1 MSEKHTP
8 EPWKVAR
15 FARDEIRVISEGC
28 PAHIARVCWTEVRAV
43 GGHLHTEEREANA
56 ALIAAAPELLA
67 ACRLFIKSFEN
78 NAVDFQ
84 QQALPSIARAAIAKA
99 TGE

>member
-8 EPWKVAR
+8 GPWKVER

-67 ACRLFIKSFEN
+67 LTRILLDCSPDMTPEVKM
-78 NAVDFQ
+78 
-84 QQALPSIARAAIAKA
+84 ALRSVITKA
-99 TGE
+99 TGG

>member
-8 EPWKVAR
+8 GPWRLRHHKDGRTDILTGAGDFLCGWNPQTQGRMCVPHASDMR
-15 FARDEIRVISEGC
+15 
-28 PAHIARVCWTEVRAV
+28 
-43 GGHLHTEEREANA
+43 LM
-56 ALIAAAPELLA
+56 AAAPDLLA